1 MHKTLFVSALTLALA
16 GSGTAFAQSTPG
28 AANPSPPV
36 AANPSSPVAAKS
48 QKADRSAPT
57 IEKLTQDLQKAG
69 FSDVKVLEDA
79 FLVQAKTKDG
89 NPILMTFGPNGM
101 SALEVSAPNTQNT
114 QALAKGANA
123 NLTFDTSPKDHNR
136 IREIFAKE
144 PADSKVDHVDFSL
157 TPGTVV
163 PKSVHLAALP
173 QTMVNIEP
181 TWRGNEYFQVGGR
194 IVIVDPQTMKILGV
208 LDA

>member
-16 GSGTAFAQSTPG
+16 GSGSAFAQSTPG
-28 AANPSPPV
+28 TANPSPPV

-101 SALEVSAPNTQNT
+101 SALEVSAPNT

>member
-1 MHKTLFVSALTLALA
+1 MNKIMFASALALTLAA
-16 GSGTAFAQSTPG
+16 SGTAFAQPASD
-28 AANPSPPV
+28 AANPAPPV
-36 AANPSSPVAAKS
+36 AAKPQNAEKS
-48 QKADRSAPT
+48 ALT

-101 SALEVSAPNTQNT
+101 SALEVSAPNTQ
-114 QALAKGANA
+114 ALAKGGNA

-144 PADSKVDHVDFSL
+144 PAEVKVDHVDFSL
-157 TPGTVV
+157 SPGTVV
-163 PKSVHLAALP
+163 PNSVHLAPLP
-173 QTMVNIEP
+173 QTMVDIEP
-181 TWRGNEYFQVGGR
+181 TWRGNKYFEVGDQ
-194 IVIVDPQTMKILGV
+194 IVIVDAQTMKIVGV
-208 LDA
+208 LNA